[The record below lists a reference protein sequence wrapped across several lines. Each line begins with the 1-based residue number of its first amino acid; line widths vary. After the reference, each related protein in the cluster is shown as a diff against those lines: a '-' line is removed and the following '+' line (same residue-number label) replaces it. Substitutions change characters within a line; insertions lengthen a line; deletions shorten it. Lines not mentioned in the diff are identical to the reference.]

1 MLCPLFCILYHLI
14 LKMDNSFSDSINSKT
29 VLVAPKSTSA
39 PNDQFCTI
47 KSGKFGD
54 FYANRSFKKI
64 NTNDLSFKIIIRQFL
79 ILVIRVDWYF
89 FRFWSSARAYFF
101 VFSKTKVKISR
112 KAKTMKC
119 SYNKIFM
126 ANVCRHLIHS
136 ISQTWRFLIAVSC
149 LLKKAWKSC
158 YVWLIIQEHIT
169 S

>member
-1 MLCPLFCILYHLI
+1 
-14 LKMDNSFSDSINSKT
+14 MDNSFSDSINSKT

-89 FRFWSSARAYFF
+89 FRFSSSARAYFF
-101 VFSKTKVKISR
+101 CVQQNQSE
-112 KAKTMKC
+112 
-119 SYNKIFM
+119 N
-126 ANVCRHLIHS
+126 L
-136 ISQTWRFLIAVSC
+136 
-149 LLKKAWKSC
+149 
-158 YVWLIIQEHIT
+158 
-169 S
+169 